1 MDRFSSKVVIV
12 TGGGSGIGAAIAARF
27 AREGACLVLAGRTED
42 KLKAQAEA
50 LGGGETIRWRAAD
63 VGVQADVDA
72 LIDFTLGAFGR
83 LDVLVN
89 NAGSGG
95 LGRVT
100 QIDPASWHAQF
111 AANVDSVFYACRAA
125 IPHLAKT
132 KGAVVNVS
140 SVSGTAADY
149 GQNAYNAGKAAV
161 INLTRAIAI
170 DHAAEGIRVN
180 CVSPGLID
188 TPMIGQMP
196 AQALAAWGD
205 VIPLGRPGRAEE
217 IAAMVTFLASDEA
230 SYITGQNFIV
240 DGGLTAHTGS
250 PNLLRMLGL

>member
-1 MDRFSSKVVIV
+1 LDRFGNKVAVV
-12 TGGGSGIGAAIAARF
+12 TGGGSGIGAAVAARLIQ
-27 AREGACLVLAGRTED
+27 EGARVVLAGRTLD
-42 KLKAQAEA
+42 KLEAQAKV
-50 LGGGETIRWRAAD
+50 LGGGTNILCRAAD

-72 LIDFTLGAFGR
+72 LIDFTVAEFGQI
-83 LDVLVN
+83 DILVN

-100 QIDPASWHAQF
+100 QIDPASWHEQF
-111 AANVDSVFYACRAA
+111 AANVDSVFYGCRAA

-132 KGAVVNVS
+132 KGAIVNVS

-161 INLTRAIAI
+161 VNLTRAIAI
-170 DHAAEGIRVN
+170 DHAADGIRVN

-188 TPMIGQMP
+188 TPMI
-196 AQALAAWGD
+196 AQLPPQARAAWGD

-217 IAAMVTFLASDEA
+217 IAAMVAFLASTDA

-250 PNLLRMLGL
+250 PNLLRMFGM